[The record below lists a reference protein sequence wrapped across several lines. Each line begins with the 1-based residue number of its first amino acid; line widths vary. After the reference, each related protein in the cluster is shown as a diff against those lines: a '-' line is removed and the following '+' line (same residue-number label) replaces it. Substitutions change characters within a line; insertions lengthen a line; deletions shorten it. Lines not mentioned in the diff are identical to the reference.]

1 MKNFYN
7 HNCSYTTPINETPI
21 YIYIYWLCRPVRAR
35 VSGVVPV
42 WPLILRGKWRGE
54 RKKGSCTVEERRR
67 RKQGEVCGD
76 GDCAGWKKLP
86 PFEAR
91 GGYNRRPEE
100 GGREERRGEGQRR
113 IERHREDGGV
123 G

>member
-1 MKNFYN
+1 M
-7 HNCSYTTPINETPI
+7 
-21 YIYIYWLCRPVRAR
+21 CRPVRAR

-54 RKKGSCTVEERRR
+54 GKKGSCTVEERRR